1 MSDDRMFAQLMETQ
15 PEDGAEVPKPS
26 RSAHAKPSK
35 TPTATSELRL
45 PDELENIGEAGYT
58 SHSYRLTDAEVR
70 WLRRFCFRLSEQMD
84 RTVSQNELIRTL
96 FRIADEDWRAKPG
109 DNRLLDQLSQHK
121 D

>member
-15 PEDGAEVPKPS
+15 AADEPASHPKLAPPAPTEPKAS
-26 RSAHAKPSK
+26 KPRD
-35 TPTATSELRL
+35 ELKL
-45 PDELENIGEAGYT
+45 PDELENIGDAGYT

-70 WLRRFCFRLSEQMD
+70 WLRRFCFKLSEQMD

-96 FRIADEDWRAKPG
+96 FRLADEDWRAKP
-109 DNRLLDQLSQHK
+109 DANRILDQLSQHK

>member
-15 PEDGAEVPKPS
+15 PVDKTPARQPEPKPM
-26 RSAHAKPSK
+26 AAPANEPKE
-35 TPTATSELRL
+35 ELKL
-45 PDELENIGEAGYT
+45 PDEFENIGDGYT

-70 WLRRFCFRLSEQMD
+70 WLRRFCLKLSEQMD

-96 FRIADEDWRAKPG
+96 FRLADEDWRAQPNAG
-109 DNRLLDQLSQHK
+109 RLVDQLSKHK